1 MNERTERLSELPS
14 RASLFVR
21 LTVILASLGF
31 LTCWSVRLIGRRNN
45 PSPSYFQSLA
55 DFSRLEPLPAEPYI
69 VILVLAVALFIGLRK
84 PVLVSSR
91 NTGCLMFLTLVS
103 FAAPITFSFGYYVVL
118 LVVAAL
124 SSVFIA
130 ALLPRPEK
138 DKFREET
145 ESDVR
150 SALFLW
156 LLATAVMSAFSMH
169 RHASFGSGSWDMGCM
184 IHNFYRASRFLGST
198 STVLGDV
205 DFLGDHFMLGIYL
218 YAPLYWIS
226 SSGYMLLLIQSVN
239 VAAAAPAIFLVAR
252 AKGAPSYAAA
262 TLALATAFSFGLQ
275 SAAYFD
281 SHEITVGFGFLCW
294 AIWALEKERLKTALV
309 LLIIFSLF
317 KESLGAYVVGFGLYA
332 LYQGIARDDTIAGD
346 ELASRRQWWVFGFV
360 CIAYGVIWFVLVN
373 RVFMPALIA
382 TANAPEPHETFADF
396 GPTVFS
402 ALLGILQNPMK
413 ALAALFLPATKMQSH
428 LVTFGGF
435 AWLPIISPQ
444 IGIAAL
450 PLFAERF
457 LSSKT
462 TMWEMGYHYAAPLSF
477 YAGWAVASGWGRLTI
492 VCRRCLDG
500 LGDWFGDRSNPFLSV
515 LVLSSTVLI
524 CAAGYSHPSNFL
536 RWEMSY
542 FSPESKVRAHNAAI
556 RLLEEQGVN
565 IRISA
570 QNRLLPHLADR
581 PVIYRLMDWQ
591 KTDWVLLSVGENA
604 WPKPDGYPKKLA
616 KRLWASKDWEL
627 VFSQESTA
635 VFARLGKH
643 SLSSVSPSAVLGL
656 GD

>member
-1 MNERTERLSELPS
+1 MDERTDKLSELPS
-14 RASLFVR
+14 HAAFLVR
-21 LTVILASLGF
+21 LSIILASLGF
-31 LTCWSVRLIGRRNN
+31 LTKWSVRLIGRRNS
-45 PSPSYFQSLA
+45 PSPAYFQSLA
-55 DFSRLEPLPAEPYI
+55 DFSQLQPLQAELY
-69 VILVLAVALFIGLRK
+69 VTLAVLCIVFFIAIRK
-84 PVLVSSR
+84 PVLITAR
-91 NTGCLMFLTLVS
+91 NTTLLVAMTLLS

-118 LVVAAL
+118 LIAAL
-124 SSVFIA
+124 LLAGLLV

-138 DKFREET
+138 QEFAENPRTDLRL
-145 ESDVR
+145 
-150 SALFLW
+150 ALVLW
-156 LLATAVMSAFSMH
+156 VIVSAVMGTFSMH

-205 DFLGDHFMLGIYL
+205 DYLGDHFMIGIYL

-226 SSGYMLLLIQSVN
+226 SSGYMLLLIQSIN
-239 VAAAAPAIFLVAR
+239 LAAAAPAVFLIAR
-252 AKGAPSYAAA
+252 TKKAPVYAA
-262 TLALATAFSFGLQ
+262 TVIALATALSFGLQ

-294 AIWALEKERLKTALV
+294 AIWAIERERFKTALILLV
-309 LLIIFSLF
+309 LFSFF

-332 LYQGIARDDTIAGD
+332 FYRGLASSEVRA
-346 ELASRRQWWVFGFV
+346 EPNKASRRQWWGFAASCV
-360 CIAYGVIWFVLVN
+360 IYGVIWFVLVN

-413 ALAALFLPATKMQSH
+413 ALAALFLPAAKMQSH

-435 AWLPIISPQ
+435 GWLSLVSPPV
-444 IGIAAL
+444 GIAAL

-462 TMWEMGYHYAAPLSF
+462 TMWEMGYHYAAPLSL
-477 YAGWAVASGWGRLTI
+477 YAGWAVACGWGTLTVI
-492 VCRRCLDG
+492 FRARLDG
-500 LGDWFGDRSNPFLSV
+500 LGDWFGDRVNPFLSIFV
-515 LVLSSTVLI
+515 TASAILI
-524 CAAGYSHPSNFL
+524 CSAGYSHPSNFL

-542 FSPESKVRAHNAAI
+542 FSPEAKVRAHNNAI
-556 RLLEEQGVN
+556 KLLQEQGVSA
-565 IRISA
+565 RISA

-604 WPKPDGYPKKLA
+604 WPESDAYPSVLA
-616 KRLWASKDWEL
+616 QSLWKSPEWEL
-627 VFSQESTA
+627 VFSEESTA
-635 VFARLGKH
+635 VFARKGKH
-643 SLSSVSPSAVLGL
+643 SLPVVTPVSLL
-656 GD
+656 RLRD